1 MLNRL
6 ALSAKKG
13 VFNLDKGYI
22 KRWPSAPKV
31 AFFGPPNV
39 FADEI
44 IKRYT
49 RTYFLNLYF

>member
-6 ALSAKKG
+6 NLSAKRG
-13 VFNLDKGYI
+13 LFNQDKGFI

-31 AFFGPPNV
+31 AFFCPPNV

-44 IKRYT
+44 IKR
-49 RTYFLNLYF
+49 